1 MDDNDRVK
9 DIQIHIHI
17 QNLEEENKYLK
28 GLLDAAGIAYEFKS
42 IKSPMEVDEAPTIKE
57 EILTKDKVLFFYSM
71 FKGRKDVYSL
81 RSGKPSKK
89 TGKKENRW
97 KLIGIGKLKFPLSV
111 T

>member
-9 DIQIHIHI
+9 DLQIHI

-42 IKSPMEVDEAPTIKE
+42 IKSPMEVDEAPAIKE

-89 TGKKENRW
+89 TGKYGYYPQCANIW
-97 KLIGIGKLKFPLSV
+97 NYSLCGNA
-111 T
+111 TN